1 MQRNTPFGYCILDG
15 KANLQP
21 ESAELVREIFKAY
34 LSGMSISRIAKN
46 LTDRGIL
53 NASKKPSWNH
63 STVGK
68 ILENQKYL
76 GDEFYPKMIEKDIF
90 EQVQIRRKK
99 TAKNLGRIA
108 QPNSFANQSI
118 WSGLLVCGECGQ
130 PYRKYTGRGKQVK
143 WRCKHYIYQNHA
155 YCRNDFLNEQQLE
168 QIFIQAINEI
178 IKNPKYIKENFIK
191 APTVESPKERKLTA
205 QINTLLIEPVCD
217 AQRIKELAFQRAT
230 EQYKN
235 VKLDDRAYQNE
246 KLINIL
252 CGIQT
257 QTEYDAILMEQT
269 MSKIVVQKQKGLEF
283 HLKNGRTVTIPI
295 KEET

>member
-1 MQRNTPFGYCILDG
+1 MQRHTPFGYCILDG
-15 KANLQP
+15 KAKIQP
-21 ESAELVREIFKAY
+21 ESAELVRGIFETY
-34 LSGMSISRIAKN
+34 LSGMSTSRIAKN

-76 GDEFYPKMIEKDIF
+76 GDEFYPALIDQSIF
-90 EQVQIRRKK
+90 EQVQIKRQK
-99 TAKNLGRIA
+99 TANDLGRIA
-108 QPNSFANQSI
+108 QPNSFTNQSI
-118 WSGLLVCGECGQ
+118 WSGLLVCGECSQ
-130 PYRKYTGRGKQVK
+130 PYRKYTEKGKQAK
-143 WRCKHYIYQNHA
+143 WRCKHYIYQNCVC
-155 YCRNDFLNEQQLE
+155 CRNDFLNEQQLE
-168 QIFIQAINEI
+168 QAFTKAINEVL
-178 IKNPKYIKENFIK
+178 KNPKYIKPDFIK
-191 APTVESPKERKLTA
+191 SPTVESSKERMLTS
-205 QINTLLIEPVCD
+205 QINTLLVEPACD

-230 EQYKN
+230 EQYRN

-252 CGIQT
+252 RGIQT

-269 MSKIVVQKQKGLEF
+269 MSKIVVQKHKGLEF
-283 HLKNGRTVTIPI
+283 HLKNGRTITIPI